1 MANNKNHL
9 ILMVVITSIASQ
21 IYMNMFVDGFI
32 IALSVVM
39 MGFFLY
45 IFKEIEATIACILI
59 GICSPLFRLFIVL
72 LGGGKIEHSLSLVLP
87 DMAFFFAYSFIFG
100 VVLKRLGYS
109 PYTNYYIRLAA
120 SDFFSNCSEMA
131 VRSLILYTNFS
142 IHHLRALI
150 ILALLRSF
158 LILLLCII
166 ADLYT
171 SLLTK
176 QEHEE
181 NYQKLTLMA
190 STFKSE
196 VYFMEK
202 NINEIE
208 EIMKNAFTLYRT
220 MEEEDYPKEMQNIAL
235 EIAKDIHEVKKGY
248 RRVIIG
254 LEDNFLS
261 ELSYSPLKLSEI
273 LKILSTHIEH
283 NAANRKL
290 DVVCSYQIQKN
301 HFVGNHFA
309 LMSILRNL
317 VSNSLDSF
325 EDQKQEK
332 GTIQISCTDIV
343 KSGETFC
350 QIKVSD
356 NGSGIPQ
363 KLIDVIFEPGFSTK
377 YNKKTGDINRGL
389 GLTLV
394 HDLTQDKFNGKIS
407 VESSKDGT
415 TFTICIP
422 LNSLNNDIDIEE
434 D

>member
-1 MANNKNHL
+1 M
-9 ILMVVITSIASQ
+9 
-21 IYMNMFVDGFI
+21 
-32 IALSVVM
+32 
-39 MGFFLY
+39 
-45 IFKEIEATIACILI
+45 
-59 GICSPLFRLFIVL
+59 
-72 LGGGKIEHSLSLVLP
+72 
-87 DMAFFFAYSFIFG
+87 
-100 VVLKRLGYS
+100 
-109 PYTNYYIRLAA
+109 
-120 SDFFSNCSEMA
+120 
-131 VRSLILYTNFS
+131 
-142 IHHLRALI
+142 I
-150 ILALLRSF
+150 ILALLRSL

-220 MEEEDYPKEMQNIAL
+220 MEEEHYPKEMQNIAL

-301 HFVGNHFA
+301 HFVGNHVA
-309 LMSILRNL
+309 
-317 VSNSLDSF
+317 
-325 EDQKQEK
+325 
-332 GTIQISCTDIV
+332 
-343 KSGETFC
+343 SGETFC